1 MGNDGQRISSGIGAG
16 NLGDDVPEVV
26 HLMLQANLS
35 QDVLHCVDHPVFFEG
50 RRWIAPEAGKE
61 IESLFSEI
69 GHTTPAGK
77 ILGSLSLLRLAG
89 L

>member
-1 MGNDGQRISSGIGAG
+1 
-16 NLGDDVPEVV
+16 
-26 HLMLQANLS
+26 MLQANLS

-69 GHTTPAGK
+69 GHTTPVGK
-77 ILGSLSLLRLAG
+77 ILG
-89 L
+89 